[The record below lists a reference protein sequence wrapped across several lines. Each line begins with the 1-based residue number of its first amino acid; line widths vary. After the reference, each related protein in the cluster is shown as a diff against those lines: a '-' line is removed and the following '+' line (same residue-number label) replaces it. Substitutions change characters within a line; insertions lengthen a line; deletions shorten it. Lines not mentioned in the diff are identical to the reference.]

1 MAFCKDF
8 VVHYWHMDS
17 ESQKKQRILG
27 IDFGSKRIG
36 VAVSDEERKM
46 AFPVSVIQNTP
57 DALNEVEKIAKDN
70 LATQIVLGESRNYKG
85 EGNKILLS
93 SMKFKEQMEAKGFEV
108 IWEAEFMSS
117 IQAERIQGKNDML
130 DASAAAVILQGYL
143 DRMKED

>member
-1 MAFCKDF
+1 M
-8 VVHYWHMDS
+8 VHYWHMDS

>member
-1 MAFCKDF
+1 
-8 VVHYWHMDS
+8 MDS